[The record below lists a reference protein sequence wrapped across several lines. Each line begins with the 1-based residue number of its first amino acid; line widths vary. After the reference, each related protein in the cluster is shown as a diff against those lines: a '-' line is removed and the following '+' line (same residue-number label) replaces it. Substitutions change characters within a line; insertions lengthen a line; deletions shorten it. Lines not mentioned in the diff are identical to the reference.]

1 MDKNITDFISKTFL
15 SYYPVSESS
24 LSLLHSIATIKKLKK
39 NETLLSFGQI
49 SKESHILYKGIVVS
63 NFLSDEGNTYHKNIF
78 LEGNFLGST
87 VSALK
92 NEPSNFS
99 LEIIENATIISF
111 DYLKYRTLIEENEDL
126 KNFYVAYLEKNW
138 IIIKEQ
144 REIDIVMKD
153 AKTRYLNFIN
163 LHPEIEK
170 RVPLHYIA
178 SHLGITP
185 TQLSRIRKN
194 T

>member
-15 SYYPVSESS
+15 SYYPVSEYS
-24 LSLLHSIATIKKLKK
+24 LSLLHSIATIKQLKK

-92 NEPSNFS
+92 SEPSNFS

>member
-1 MDKNITDFISKTFL
+1 MDKNITDFISNTFL

-49 SKESHILYKGIVVS
+49 SKESHILYKGIIVS
-63 NFLSDEGNTYHKNIF
+63 NFLSDEGNTYYKNIF
-78 LEGNFLGST
+78 LEGDFLGST

-92 NEPSNFS
+92 SEPSNFS
-99 LEIIENATIISF
+99 LEIIENATVISF
-111 DYLKYRTLIEENEDL
+111 DYLKYRTLIEENDDL
-126 KNFYVAYLEKNW
+126 KNFYIAYLEKNW

-144 REIDIVMKD
+144 REIDIVMKN

>member
-1 MDKNITDFISKTFL
+1 MDKNITDFISNTFL

-24 LSLLHSIATIKKLKK
+24 LSLLHSIATIKQLKK

-92 NEPSNFS
+92 SEPSNFS